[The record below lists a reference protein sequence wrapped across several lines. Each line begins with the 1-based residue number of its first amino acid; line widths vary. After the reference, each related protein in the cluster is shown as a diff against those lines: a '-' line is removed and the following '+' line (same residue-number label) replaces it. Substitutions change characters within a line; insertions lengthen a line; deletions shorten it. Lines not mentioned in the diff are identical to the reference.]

1 MSILFIFLGLGLL
14 VIGGDFLVR
23 AAVGL
28 SLKLK
33 LSKMIIGLT
42 VVSFATSAPELLV
55 SVQAAIDGFS
65 DISLGNVIGSN
76 IANIGLVLG
85 VTAIITPLS
94 IDKYFYKFNWPV
106 LMLLSIGLYFILQSG
121 NEISSLEGVALVVIL
136 IIYLVLLISRA
147 NNNPNSD
154 ASQQVDGQLAVVS
167 NFKIILWLLI
177 GAVALYF
184 GSMWLVDGAVDLAS
198 TLGVSER
205 VISITMIAVGTSLPE
220 LAASVIA
227 ALKKEKALSLG
238 NLIGS
243 NIFNIASVLGITA
256 IIKPIAIKSQELF
269 TNDMWWMLGFAGV
282 LIPLAFLPNK
292 FEIGRIKGLVLLT
305 CYCVFISLAVLG
317 YTNFVLLQL
326 FNSNITFYQAITK
339 SNYPV
344 CMLSNLLLM
353 CYHYNGVSL
362 CMNSIKKRHDFQR
375 CF

>member
-42 VVSFATSAPELLV
+42 VVSFVTSAPELLV

-94 IDKYFYKFNWPV
+94 IDKYFYRFNWPV
-106 LMLLSIGLYFILQSG
+106 MMLLSIGLYFILKSG
-121 NEISSLEGVALVVIL
+121 NEISTLEGVALVAIL
-136 IIYLVLLISRA
+136 IIYLVLLIGRA
-147 NNNPNSD
+147 NKRPSSD
-154 ASQQVDGQLAVVS
+154 ASQMVDGQLAVVS
-167 NFKIILWLLI
+167 NFKIIMWLLI
-177 GAVALYF
+177 GVIALYF
-184 GSMWLVDGAVDLAS
+184 GSRWLVEGAVALAS
-198 TLGVSER
+198 SLGVSER
-205 VISITMIAVGTSLPE
+205 VISISVIAIGTSVPE

-256 IIKPIAIKSQELF
+256 IIQPIAVKSQELF

-282 LIPLAFLPNK
+282 LIPLAFLPSK
-292 FEIGRIKGLVLLT
+292 FEIGRLKGLIILA
-305 CYCVFISLAVLG
+305 CYCIFISMAVLG
-317 YTNFVLLQL
+317 
-326 FNSNITFYQAITK
+326 
-339 SNYPV
+339 
-344 CMLSNLLLM
+344 
-353 CYHYNGVSL
+353 
-362 CMNSIKKRHDFQR
+362 
-375 CF
+375 